1 MALNRSEIEK
11 KLKQFEKEHE
21 NEVPVKW
28 MRSGAGFFATPVF
41 FLLISILYISM
52 GQLTVQASIILISII
67 LFIIAYRY
75 VLFHNQKLLI
85 YSDRIVY
92 QWGFFEVKTKEMLF
106 RNDDVRKLY
115 SEDSVSI
122 FSKFFSFSNFVI
134 YDKNDVK
141 FVMNP
146 IHKPD
151 DLMNLITMTV
161 TEFMQ
166 YFDPDFQPDGRVH
179 IDRNGER
186 TSL

>member
-1 MALNRSEIEK
+1 
-11 KLKQFEKEHE
+11 
-21 NEVPVKW
+21 
-28 MRSGAGFFATPVF
+28 
-41 FLLISILYISM
+41 
-52 GQLTVQASIILISII
+52 
-67 LFIIAYRY
+67 
-75 VLFHNQKLLI
+75 
-85 YSDRIVY
+85 
-92 QWGFFEVKTKEMLF
+92 MLF

-166 YFDPDFQPDGRVH
+166 YFDPDFQPEGRVH
-179 IDRNGER
+179 IDRNG
-186 TSL
+186 